1 MTDAA
6 KGDLVQ
12 IHNIILTPEQ
22 RPENL
27 PSETR
32 AVPFEGWV
40 KGFLVDKTASL
51 GQEVTI
57 ETLAGREMKGT
68 LTAVN
73 PVYDHGFG
81 LPQPVLLPIGA
92 ELSRR
97 LVGG

>member
-22 RPENL
+22 RPESL
-27 PSETR
+27 PPETR

-40 KGFLVDKTASL
+40 KGFLVDEAASL

-57 ETLAGREMKGT
+57 ETLAGREM
-68 LTAVN
+68 
-73 PVYDHGFG
+73 
-81 LPQPVLLPIGA
+81 
-92 ELSRR
+92 
-97 LVGG
+97 

>member
-22 RPENL
+22 RPESL
-27 PSETR
+27 PPETR
-32 AVPFEGWV
+32 AVPFEAWL
-40 KGFLVDKTASL
+40 KGFLVDEAASL
-51 GQEVTI
+51 GQDVAI
-57 ETLAGREMKGT
+57 VTLAGREMKGT

-92 ELSRR
+92 ELSAET
-97 LVGG
+97 